1 MDPLV
6 IKSFI
11 DNPQRWDATNE
22 SILKKPFLHISQQRG
37 KKFRTRLIDIF
48 NQIYQLPD
56 QVLTTLSQIIEI
68 LHNASLMIDDIED
81 NSLLRR
87 GVKTSHLVY
96 GIPMTINSANYMYFV
111 AMDLIPKL
119 IIQNNV
125 NMNTNSKSSST
136 DHIQIQLYR
145 IFNEE
150 ICNLHRGQGMDIYW
164 RDANVIPTEE
174 MYMNMVINKT
184 GGLFRL
190 TIRLME
196 TLFTFYTGH
205 NIENSMIPICE
216 LLGII
221 YQIRDD
227 CLNLSDETMTMN
239 KGFAEDITEGKLS
252 FPIIHGLNY
261 EKMNISE
268 ENRFLHNTIISKTS
282 NIDVKLKVVKFL
294 KDESKSLD
302 YSKDTIKNLTII
314 LKKQLQTFSNKYYE
328 RNISNDQD
336 FLSPLYSI
344 IDYLSSF

>member
-11 DNPQRWDATNE
+11 DNSQRWDANNE
-22 SILKKPFLHISQQRG
+22 SILKKPFLHISQQKG
-37 KKFRTRLIDIF
+37 KKFRTKLVKVF
-48 NQIYQLPD
+48 NLVYQLPD
-56 QVLTTLSQIIEI
+56 QVLSTLSQIIEI

-87 GVKTSHLVY
+87 GIKTSHLVY

-119 IIQNNV
+119 IAQDKLNANNELLPA
-125 NMNTNSKSSST
+125 
-136 DHIQIQLYR
+136 DYIQIQLYK

-164 RDANVIPTEE
+164 RDAHITPTEE
-174 MYMNMVINKT
+174 MYINMVINKT

-196 TLFTFYTGH
+196 KLFTFYTG
-205 NIENSMIPICE
+205 NSIENSMVPICE

-227 CLNLSDETMTMN
+227 CLNLSDETMAIN

-261 EKMNISE
+261 EKINISKE
-268 ENRFLHNTIISKTS
+268 SHFLHDTILSKTS
-282 NIDVKLKVVKFL
+282 NIETKIKIVKFL
-294 KDESKSLD
+294 KEESKSLD
-302 YSKDTIKNLTII
+302 YSKETVKNLTII
-314 LKKQLQTFSNKYYE
+314 LKEQLQTFANEYHKSD
-328 RNISNDQD
+328 ISNSQD
-336 FLSPLYSI
+336 FLTPLCSI
-344 IDYLSSF
+344 IDHLSSF